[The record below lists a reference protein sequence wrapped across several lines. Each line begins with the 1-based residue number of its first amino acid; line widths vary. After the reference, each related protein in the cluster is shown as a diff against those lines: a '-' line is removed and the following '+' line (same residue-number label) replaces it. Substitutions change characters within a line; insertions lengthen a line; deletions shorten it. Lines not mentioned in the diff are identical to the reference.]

1 MAKSK
6 LLEQLRTRI
15 RVKHYSPSTEKLYVN
30 WVKRFILF
38 NNKTHPKDMGE
49 KEIRN
54 YLNFL
59 AVKKHVSASTQN
71 QALNAIL
78 FLYKEIIKKEIGW
91 LKDVKRAKY
100 KKNLPVVLT
109 PAEVK
114 EVLAN
119 LDGEVF
125 LVASLLYGAGL
136 RLSEALKIRVK
147 DIDFNYRQLS
157 IRDGKGAKDRF
168 TMLPEKIIP
177 PLKKHLKQVKLLH
190 DKDLK
195 KGYGASYLPAA
206 LAQKYPNASREFKW
220 QYVFPSKRFVKNEKT
235 GELFRHHIYPSTVQR
250 ADNNAAKKTGINKII
265 TPHTFRHSFATHLL
279 QDGYDI
285 RTVQELLGHKSVKT
299 TMIYTHVMNKGGM
312 GVRSPLD

>member
-6 LLEQLRTRI
+6 LLEQLRTKI
-15 RVKHYSPSTEKLYVN
+15 RVKHYSLSTEHAYVR

-49 KEIRN
+49 VEIKKFLD
-54 YLNFL
+54 YL

-78 FLYKEIIKKEIGW
+78 FMYKEIIKKEIGW
-91 LKDVKRAKY
+91 IKDVKRAKR
-100 KKNLPVVLT
+100 KINLPVVLT
-109 PAEVK
+109 PLEVK

-119 LDGEVF
+119 LNGPTF
-125 LVASLLYGAGL
+125 LVVSLLYGSGL
-136 RLSEALKIRVK
+136 RLSEALRLRVK
-147 DIDFNYRQLS
+147 DIDFNYKQLS

-177 PLKKHLKQVKLLH
+177 PLKKHLEQVEILH
-190 DKDLK
+190 NKDLK

-206 LAQKYPNASREFKW
+206 LADKYPNASKEFKW
-220 QYVFPSKRFVKNEKT
+220 QYVFPSSRFVKNKKT
-235 GELFRHHIYPSTVQR
+235 GELFRHHIYASTIQR
-250 ADNNAAKKTGINKII
+250 FVNSAAKKTGINKII

-279 QDGYDI
+279 QSGYDI

>member
-125 LVASLLYGAGL
+125 LIASLLYGAGL

-250 ADNNAAKKTGINKII
+250 AVNYAAKKTGINKII